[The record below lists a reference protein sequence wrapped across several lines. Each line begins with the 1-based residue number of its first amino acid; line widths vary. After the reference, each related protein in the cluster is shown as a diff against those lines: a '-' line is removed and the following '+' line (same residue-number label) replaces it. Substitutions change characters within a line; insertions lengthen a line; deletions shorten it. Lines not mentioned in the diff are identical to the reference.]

1 MYIETERLIIR
12 STEPSDAKSYIDMAS
27 DGSLD
32 EEIDILVKGIERAA
46 RMFS

>member
-12 STEPSDAKSYIDMAS
+12 STEPSDAKAYIEMAL

-32 EEIDILVKGIERAA
+32 EEAKLYNFYEMKK
-46 RMFS
+46 